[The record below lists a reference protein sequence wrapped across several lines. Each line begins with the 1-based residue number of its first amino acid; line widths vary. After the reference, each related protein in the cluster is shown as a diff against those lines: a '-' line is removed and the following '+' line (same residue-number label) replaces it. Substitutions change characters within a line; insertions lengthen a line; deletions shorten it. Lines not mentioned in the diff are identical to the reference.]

1 MTTERAAGTRTRI
14 VIAEDE
20 AIIRLDLKETLVEEG
35 YEVVADSGRGD
46 EALALVRELRPDVAI
61 LDIKMPGSDGL
72 TIARTI
78 SDERLCAVLV
88 LTAFSQ
94 RELVAQATQSGVLAY
109 LVKPFV
115 AGELVAAIE
124 IALARFSE
132 SQALAEQVTDYA
144 EQLQT
149 RKVIE
154 RAKGLLMDNYGFREG
169 DAFAFLRRTAMNQ
182 RRPMRAVADDLL
194 AGTLS
199 VIAPPADSKR

>member
-1 MTTERAAGTRTRI
+1 MTTDRAAGTRTRI

-20 AIIRLDLKETLVEEG
+20 AIIRLDLKETLLEEG
-35 YEVVADSGRGD
+35 YDVVADTGRGD
-46 EALALVRELRPDVAI
+46 EALTLVRELRPDVAI

-72 TIARTI
+72 TTARDI

-149 RKVIE
+149 RKIVE

-169 DAFAFLRRTAMNQ
+169 DAFAFMRRTAMNQ
-182 RRPMRAVADDLL
+182 RRPMRAVAEDLL

-199 VIAPPADSKR
+199 VFASPTDAKK

>member
-1 MTTERAAGTRTRI
+1 MTTDRAAGTRTRI

-35 YEVVADSGRGD
+35 YEVVADTGRGD
-46 EALALVRELRPDVAI
+46 EALALARELRPDVAI

-72 TIARTI
+72 TTARAI

-132 SQALAEQVTDYA
+132 SQALTEQVTDYA

-149 RKVIE
+149 RKVVE

-169 DAFAFLRRTAMNQ
+169 DAFAFMRRTAMNQ

-199 VIAPPADSKR
+199 VFAPPADSNK

>member
-1 MTTERAAGTRTRI
+1 MTAERAAGTRTRI

-20 AIIRLDLKETLVEEG
+20 AIIRLDLKQTLFEEG

-61 LDIKMPGSDGL
+61 LDIKMPGNDGL
-72 TIARTI
+72 AVAREITA
-78 SDERLCAVLV
+78 ERLSAVLI

-94 RELVAQATQSGVLAY
+94 RELVAQAAQSGVLAY
-109 LVKPFV
+109 LVKPFA

-124 IALARFSE
+124 IALARFRE
-132 SQALAEQVTDYA
+132 AQALAAEATDFA
-144 EQLQT
+144 EQLET
-149 RKVIE
+149 RKIVE

-169 DAFAFLRRTAMNQ
+169 DAFAFMRRTAMNQ
-182 RRPMRAVADDLL
+182 RRPMRAVAEDLL

-199 VIAPPADSKR
+199 VLSPPAESTR